1 MTTTTKAVCCKLY
14 IGKGDPEPITFAVN
28 VAAVR
33 NVADLKKA
41 ILAEAP
47 ILLAHCDAIALK
59 VYPAATTPS
68 IPVPPE
74 LHPLAEISSLNLADD
89 DTLIVVAPPPP
100 QVRNIP
106 SLSTRTDF

>member
-1 MTTTTKAVCCKLY
+1 MTWFCCKLY

-33 NVADLKKA
+33 DVADLKKA

-47 ILLAHCDAIALK
+47 ILLAHCDAISLK
-59 VYPAATTPS
+59 VYPAAATTPS
-68 IPVPPE
+68 SMIPDPPE
-74 LHPLAEISSLNLADD
+74 LDPLVEISSLSLA

-100 QVRNIP
+100 QVRIFPP
-106 SLSTRTDF
+106 SLPD